1 MKAEAKLKWYIN
13 GNAKKAE
20 CKKAESKLMAVA
32 E

>member
-20 CKKAESKLMAVA
+20 CKKAESKLDGSF
-32 E
+32 